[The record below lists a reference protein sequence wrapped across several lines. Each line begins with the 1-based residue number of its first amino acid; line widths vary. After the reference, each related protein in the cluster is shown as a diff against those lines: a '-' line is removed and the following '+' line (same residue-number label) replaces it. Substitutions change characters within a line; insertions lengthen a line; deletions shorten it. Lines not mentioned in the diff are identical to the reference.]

1 MHFLMA
7 LVLVGIVVMGFG
19 VPDNDLRH
27 WTVGALSRV
36 EAGPSPAQQAGIR
49 LGDRIVAIDGR
60 HFADFDAMAT
70 YIKAHP
76 GDEVTVAVER
86 KGRPLALTTVLANRN
101 PNGDGVGFL
110 GVGPE
115 PDRIKKGPVSG
126 TVESVKLTGKTMWLS
141 VKGLASLFSPKGISG
156 YLDTVTSSTKPKTT
170 GTDTNAGKDRFVSIV
185 GVVRIADDA
194 AQNSV
199 ADLLGFLFAIN
210 IFIGLFNLVP
220 LLPFDGGH
228 VAIATYERI
237 RSRKGK
243 RYFADVRKM
252 LPLTYAVVLI
262 LAFIFITSTY
272 LDIAK
277 PLSVK

>member
-1 MHFLMA
+1 
-7 LVLVGIVVMGFG
+7 
-19 VPDNDLRH
+19 
-27 WTVGALSRV
+27 
-36 EAGPSPAQQAGIR
+36 
-49 LGDRIVAIDGR
+49 
-60 HFADFDAMAT
+60 
-70 YIKAHP
+70 
-76 GDEVTVAVER
+76 
-86 KGRPLALTTVLANRN
+86 
-101 PNGDGVGFL
+101 
-110 GVGPE
+110 
-115 PDRIKKGPVSG
+115 
-126 TVESVKLTGKTMWLS
+126 MWLS

-170 GTDTNAGKDRFVSIV
+170 GTDATGADKDRFVSLV

-199 ADLLGFLFAIN
+199 ADLLAFLFAIN